1 MLNYLLKIQGVSSVA
16 ILVITI
22 DDKLHFNLQLDKNCL
37 KISNQPNA
45 LVRLKFILVDVEVT
59 VSTTKTVYY

>member
-37 KISNQPNA
+37 KISNQTNA